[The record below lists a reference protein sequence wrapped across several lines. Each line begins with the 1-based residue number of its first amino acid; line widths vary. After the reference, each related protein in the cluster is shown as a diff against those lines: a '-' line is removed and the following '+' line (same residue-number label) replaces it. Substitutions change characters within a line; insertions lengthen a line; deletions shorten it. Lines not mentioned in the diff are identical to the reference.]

1 MAELLYFDDANII
14 GFEWHGEI
22 ARGTIHQAKVR
33 PNGLLYVP
41 ETVNKMYF
49 FHPNWSMTIF
59 QLAGCTGPSEN
70 ICRTCLWGEMA
81 I

>member
-22 ARGTIHQAKVR
+22 SRSAMARAKVR

-41 ETVNKMYF
+41 ETVKKMYF
-49 FHPNWSMTIF
+49 HLI
-59 QLAGCTGPSEN
+59 
-70 ICRTCLWGEMA
+70 
-81 I
+81 